1 MSATKNSTAGFP
13 HSLHHLSRRQRLELQ
28 AALEEKERRRCA
40 WDAEYWL
47 FKYARTKDEH
57 DPTIA
62 AKPFPDKAYIREL
75 VRFWLDS
82 KMNIIEKSRAVAV
95 PANED
100 GQEQEV
106 VFGKRDYERK
116 FLREILARV
125 LGTTANIPTR
135 GQLADEAFER
145 FIATQETNAT
155 HSRELRTVFVAF
167 LLDEQSRMLLEEGG
181 FAELSARDASLYG
194 SLSQLTAQ
202 ERGALIGYLQSQV
215 PLKEF
220 ERAA

>member
-1 MSATKNSTAGFP
+1 
-13 HSLHHLSRRQRLELQ
+13 
-28 AALEEKERRRCA
+28 
-40 WDAEYWL
+40 
-47 FKYARTKDEH
+47 
-57 DPTIA
+57 
-62 AKPFPDKAYIREL
+62 
-75 VRFWLDS
+75 
-82 KMNIIEKSRAVAV
+82 MNIIEKSRAVAV

-167 LLDEQSRMLLEEGG
+167 LLDEQSRMLLEEGR
-181 FAELSARDASLYG
+181 FAELSGRDASLYG

-202 ERGALIGYLQSQV
+202 ERGALIGYL
-215 PLKEF
+215 
-220 ERAA
+220 